1 MVATEK
7 TYEQLIQQGTDYLN
21 ANLNEEA
28 LDLLEQAIVMQPNMP
43 DLHYGKAIA
52 LARLGYTGEAIE
64 TLHEL
69 LILQPL
75 HSAAKQLLNELPK
88 TDWSIQAVTPQPATH
103 LPQTIPSNV
112 WSMVTLRQAESLLN
126 NGNKDVAQILQQQAL
141 SPSGQANPFMARMG
155 KPIDNPEHISLL
167 LPTRGRPGPLKK
179 VFDSLEANTLDK
191 RLIDVWVYVDED
203 DELTRA
209 FIHAQGGTK
218 YGFDINWI
226 VGERL
231 HGGSARLANELWQKC
246 TTNAGIYMGIADDYI
261 FVKKFWDVLVRQAF
275 TRCPDRILVAYPED
289 PTAAPGQIT
298 HVILSAEWLNLLGRF
313 MPDYFP
319 FWYSD
324 TWIDQVAQL
333 IQRKVKLDMRM
344 EPQGGKG
351 KTWGMK
357 NLVFW
362 NRFFNNMLDERI
374 SEADTLRRA
383 IYLPDS
389 PEYQKSVQ
397 EAQILI
403 QQAQLKSIQ
412 TADATLIAMEENYA
426 LKSAA
431 DPIKEALYFIS
442 ETNALGLLFRKFYL
456 LYAQNRI
463 DESLGVLDDI
473 CRASLLKSNETAY
486 MRSIGFETI
495 RR

>member
-1 MVATEK
+1 
-7 TYEQLIQQGTDYLN
+7 
-21 ANLNEEA
+21 
-28 LDLLEQAIVMQPNMP
+28 LLEKAIAMQPNIP

-69 LILQPL
+69 LVSNPQHL
-75 HSAAKQLLNELPK
+75 AAKQLLNELQTQ
-88 TDWSIQAVTPQPATH
+88 TDWSVQVVTQQPPTPI
-103 LPQTIPSNV
+103 PQTTPSNV
-112 WSMVTLRQAESLLN
+112 WSMLRQAEGLLD
-126 NGNKDVAQILQQQAL
+126 NGKKDVEQILQQQAL
-141 SPSGQANPFMARMG
+141 SSSEQANPFVARMV

-167 LPTRGRPGPLKK
+167 LPTRGRPGPLEK

-203 DELTRA
+203 DEQTRA
-209 FIHAQGGTK
+209 FINSKVWTR

-226 VGERL
+226 VGEKLPGGPSRL
-231 HGGSARLANELWQKC
+231 VNELWQRC

-261 FVKKFWDVLVRQAF
+261 FVKKYWDVLVRQAF
-275 TRCPDRILVAYPED
+275 TRYPDRIAVAYPED
-289 PTAAPGQIT
+289 PTAPGQIT

-313 MPDYFP
+313 IPDYFP
-319 FWYSD
+319 FWYGD
-324 TWIDQVAQL
+324 AWIEQVAQL

-351 KTWGMK
+351 KTQGMK

-362 NRFFNNMLDERI
+362 DRFFNNMLDERI
-374 SEADTLRRA
+374 NEADALRRA
-383 IYLPDS
+383 IYPPDS

-397 EAQILI
+397 EAQVWI
-403 QQAQLKSIQ
+403 QQAQPKSIQ
-412 TADATLIAMEENYA
+412 KADATLIAMEENYA

-431 DPIKEALYFIS
+431 DPRKDASYFIS
-442 ETNALGLLFRKFYL
+442 ETNALNILFRKFYL

-463 DESLGVLDDI
+463 DESLGVLDNI

-486 MRSIGFETI
+486 MRSMVLKRLEDDKMKSS
-495 RR
+495 